1 MKNFLMFT
9 IAYMEQITAILF
21 IVLIGI
27 SSLLGVGEVE
37 LSALTEP
44 KRKIVG
50 ILIIS
55 WVILGVIA
63 VIVFPIIVGVYSWK
77 NFDYLLSR
85 SMLYRKSRADLLAT
99 KIKFVVTKMGTSMT
113 VVMLLFGAI
122 TSLFLP

>member
-9 IAYMEQITAILF
+9 IAYMEQITAILL

-37 LSALTEP
+37 LSALAEP
-44 KRKIVG
+44 ERKIVAFFM
-50 ILIIS
+50 IC
-55 WVILGVIA
+55 WCILGVIA

-85 SMLYRKSRADLLAT
+85 SMLYRKSRVDLLAT
-99 KIKFVVTKMGTSMT
+99 KIKFVVTKMGASMA
-113 VVMLLFGAI
+113 VVTILFIAV
-122 TSLFLP
+122 TSLVFP